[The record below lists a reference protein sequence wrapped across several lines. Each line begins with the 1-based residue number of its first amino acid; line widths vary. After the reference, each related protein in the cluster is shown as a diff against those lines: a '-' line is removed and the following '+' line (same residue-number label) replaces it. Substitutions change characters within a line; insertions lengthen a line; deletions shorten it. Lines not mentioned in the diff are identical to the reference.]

1 MKSRL
6 LILFSVLLCAACG
19 GPVREGNGFV
29 FDDAEMTYRVEFR
42 TERIVRILARP
53 AGSPLVTRRLVVD
66 TLPVGAV
73 ELRRESTP
81 RGYAFQT
88 PQLRVEFDR
97 EGGVFSFFDPVT
109 GERLL
114 EEQGRTLQPDT
125 VGGEACYAVSQ
136 RFAGCDDE
144 SLYGLG
150 QYQTGVVDYK
160 RDTVLLLQA
169 NREIVNPYLVSTRGF
184 GLLWDN
190 YSASEFR
197 DGGDSFEFVS
207 EVGDAVDYWFVYGGD
222 PEGCVRGYRELTGA
236 ASMLPKWAFGFW
248 QSKERYKCSD
258 ELLEVAAEYRRR
270 HIPID
275 VLVQDWEYWGE
286 KPAWNALQW
295 DPARY
300 PDPQATIARLHDAY
314 GLRLLVS
321 VWPGFGPETAIY
333 RDLEA
338 AGALFDERTWA
349 GYKVFDAYNPAA
361 REIFWRHFR
370 PGMLDMGVDGWWMDA
385 TEPSFREGFTQRK
398 QEARTKS
405 AGRTWLGSFHRYLNT
420 YSLVWMGD
428 LYGRLREAA
437 PDRRPLLFTR
447 SAFAGQQR
455 YGTAVWSGDILASWE
470 TMKRQL
476 AAGVNLA
483 ASGFPYWTFDTG
495 GFYVTTNGGGYPRGL
510 SDPAYRELYARW
522 FQFGAFLPI
531 FRAHGTDVPREIWRF
546 GDERSIWYRNQLSC
560 IELRYRLTPYVYST
574 AYAVAEQ
581 DASFLSALG
590 MAFPEDRAVAG
601 VDDSYLFGGS
611 LLVRPV
617 FTPMPSGAS
626 SQPVE
631 TLLPRHEGCWWYD
644 FFTGEAFRGGERV
657 IRNCTLTELPVYARG
672 GSIVPLGVGKE
683 SVMAGPDWEL
693 EIRIYAGAD
702 ARFVLYDD
710 AGDGFGYRQGEY
722 ARCTLD
728 WSESES
734 TLRIS
739 AREGSYPG
747 MAREQELRIR
757 VFRPGVSCTE
767 HTVCYTGEP
776 LACKF

>member
-1 MKSRL
+1 M
-6 LILFSVLLCAACG
+6 LFSLTAAVLCTACG
-19 GPVREGNGFV
+19 GPSREGNCFT
-29 FDDAEMTYRVEFR
+29 FDEAGMTCRVEFR
-42 TERIVRILARP
+42 TERTVRILVRP
-53 AGSPLVTRRLVVD
+53 TGSPLVTQRLVVD
-66 TLPVGAV
+66 SLPGGAV
-73 ELRRESTP
+73 ELRRETTP
-81 RGYAFQT
+81 RGYAFVT

-97 EGGVFSFFDPVT
+97 EQGLFSFHDAVT
-109 GERLL
+109 GACLL
-114 EEQGRTLQPDT
+114 EEQSRTLRPDT
-125 VGGEACYAVSQ
+125 VAGEACYAVTQ
-136 RFAGCDDE
+136 RFAATDDE

-150 QYQTGVVDYK
+150 QYQTGTVDYK

-197 DGGDSFEFVS
+197 DGGEAFEFVS

-248 QSKERYKCSD
+248 QSKERYKSAD

-270 HIPID
+270 RIPID
-275 VLVQDWEYWGE
+275 VIVQDWEYWGE
-286 KPAWNALQW
+286 KPCWNALRW
-295 DPARY
+295 DRTRY
-300 PDPQATIARLHDAY
+300 PNPQGTIARLHDEY
-314 GLRLLVS
+314 RLRLLVS
-321 VWPGFGPETAIY
+321 VWPGFGPETEVY

-370 PGMLDMGVDGWWMDA
+370 PEMFDTGVDGWWMDA
-385 TEPSFREGFTQRK
+385 TEPSFREGFTQRR
-398 QEARTKS
+398 QEERTKS
-405 AGRTWLGSFHRYLNT
+405 AGQTWLGSFHRYLNT

-428 LYGRLREAA
+428 LYGRLRNAA

-531 FRAHGTDVPREIWRF
+531 FRAHGTDIPREVWRF
-546 GDERSIWYRNQLSC
+546 GDEQSLWYRNQLQY
-560 IELRYRLTPYVYST
+560 IELRYRLMPYIYAT
-574 AYAVAEQ
+574 AYDVAER
-581 DASFLSALG
+581 DGSFLAAPG
-590 MAFPEDRAVAG
+590 MAFPEDRAVRS

-617 FTPMPSGAS
+617 FEPMPAGAS
-626 SQPVE
+626 VQEVA
-631 TLLPRHEGCWWYD
+631 TLLPSHKGVWWYD

-672 GSIVPLGVGKE
+672 GSIVPMGAVKQSTAE
-683 SVMAGPDWEL
+683 GPDTQL
-693 EIRIYAGAD
+693 EIRIYAGCD
-702 ARFVLYDD
+702 ARFDLYDD
-710 AGDGFGYRQGEY
+710 AGDGFGYRRGEY
-722 ARCTLD
+722 ARCRLEWTEGD
-728 WSESES
+728 S

-739 AREGSYPG
+739 SREGAYPG
-747 MAREQELRIR
+747 MAREQELRVR
-757 VFRPGVSCTE
+757 LFRPGSACTE
-767 HTVCYTGEP
+767 RVLRYGGEE
-776 LACKF
+776 LECTF